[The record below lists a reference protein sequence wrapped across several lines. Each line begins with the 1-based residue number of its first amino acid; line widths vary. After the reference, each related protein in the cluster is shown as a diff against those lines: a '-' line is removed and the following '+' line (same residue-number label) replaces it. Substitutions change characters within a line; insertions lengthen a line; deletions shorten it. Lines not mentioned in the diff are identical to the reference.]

1 MMKIKIS
8 KNGKLVG
15 KHETSRV
22 VGASGLELLEESS
35 AGSAVKQSSRKS
47 LKQKKLKLGK
57 KKATKSKV
65 SKASPNLK

>member
-57 KKATKSKV
+57 KQQNPREVKLRQT
-65 SKASPNLK
+65 

>member
-57 KKATKSKV
+57 KKQQNPREVKLRQT
-65 SKASPNLK
+65 